1 MTLPERLPPVG
12 YANEAEEIYSMIEK
26 TDFDRTFSHQMA
38 EVNGVKLHFV
48 SGGKGE
54 PVVLL
59 HGFPQTWYEW
69 HRIMPALAEHYTV
82 IAPDLRGMGASSKP
96 TSGYDN
102 QTVAEDIYQ
111 LVRHLGLGHI
121 SLVGHDAG
129 APVGYAYAAAHRDD
143 VRRLV
148 IIESAISGTE
158 SPQMMELGQS
168 YWHIGFHAEPD
179 IAESLIV
186 GRERIYLSWF
196 YRKFGYNPAAFT
208 EADLDEYVRWYSAVG
223 AMRSALQ
230 YYRYGQQDFTQNKE
244 SKKQK
249 LTMPV
254 LAIGGEHSL
263 GKYVEMLM
271 QEFASNIRGSVIKDC
286 GHWIAE
292 EQPEELTRQLLTFLS
307 E

>member
-1 MTLPERLPPVG
+1 MNMTSEQNTG
-12 YANEAEEIYSMIEK
+12 EQIYQMIEK
-26 TDFDRTFSHQMA
+26 TDFDRTFSHHMA
-38 EVNGVKLHFV
+38 EVNSVKLHFV
-48 SGGKGE
+48 KGGTGE

-69 HRIMPALAEHYTV
+69 HRIMPALAERYTV

-96 TSGYDN
+96 TNGYDH

-111 LVRHLGLGHI
+111 LVRHLGLEQVSI
-121 SLVGHDAG
+121 VGHDVG
-129 APVGYAYAAAHRDD
+129 APVGYAYAAAHPDD

-148 IIESAISGTE
+148 
-158 SPQMMELGQS
+158 MMEGAPQTMEAGQG
-168 YWHIGFHAEPD
+168 YWHMGFHAEPD

-186 GRERIYLSWF
+186 GRERMYLSWF
-196 YRKFGYNPAAFT
+196 YRKFGYNQAAFT
-208 EADLDEYVRWYSAVG
+208 ESDLDEYVRWYSAVG

-230 YYRYGQQDFTQNKE
+230 YYRYAQQDFAQNKA
-244 SKKQK
+244 SQQRK

-263 GKYVEMLM
+263 GSYVEVMM
-271 QEFASNIRGSVIKDC
+271 QDFASNIRGSVIKDC

-292 EQPEELTRQLLTFLS
+292 EQSEELTHQLLTFLS

>member
-1 MTLPERLPPVG
+1 LDNLKYEK
-12 YANEAEEIYSMIEK
+12 IYSMMEK
-26 TDFDRTFSHQMA
+26 TDFDRTFSHHMA
-38 EVNGVKLHFV
+38 AVNGVKLHFV
-48 SGGKGE
+48 KGGTGE
-54 PVVLL
+54 AVVLL

-69 HRIMPALAEHYTV
+69 HRIMPALAERYTV

-102 QTVAEDIYQ
+102 RTVAEDIYQ
-111 LVRHLGLGHI
+111 LVCRLGLAQI
-121 SLVGHDAG
+121 SIVGHDVG
-129 APVGYAYAAAHRDD
+129 APVGYAYAAAHPEG

-148 IIESAISGTE
+148 TIESVISGTE
-158 SPQMMELGQS
+158 SPQMMEFGQS
-168 YWHIGFHAEPD
+168 YWHMGFHAEPD

-208 EADLDEYVRWYSAVG
+208 EDDIDEYVRWYSAVG

-230 YYRYGQQDFTQNKE
+230 YYRYAQQDFAQNKE
-244 SKKQK
+244 SKQRK
-249 LTMPV
+249 LPMPV
-254 LAIGGEHSL
+254 LTIGGEHSL
-263 GKYVEMLM
+263 GSYVEVLM
-271 QEFASNIRGSVIKDC
+271 QDFASNIRGSVIKDC

-292 EQPEELTRQLLTFLS
+292 EQPEELTRQLLTFFS

>member
-1 MTLPERLPPVG
+1 MNMTSQQNTGEQ
-12 YANEAEEIYSMIEK
+12 IYSTIEK
-26 TDFDRTFSHQMA
+26 TDFDRTFSHHMA

-48 SGGKGE
+48 KGGTGE

-69 HRIMPALAEHYTV
+69 HRIMPALAERYTV

-96 TSGYDN
+96 TSGCDH

-111 LVRHLGLGHI
+111 LVRHIGLERVSI
-121 SLVGHDAG
+121 VGHDVG
-129 APVGYAYAAAHRDD
+129 APVGYAYAAAHPND
-143 VRRLV
+143 VRLLV
-148 IIESAISGTE
+148 TIEGAPQTME
-158 SPQMMELGQS
+158 SNQG
-168 YWHIGFHAEPD
+168 YWHMGFHAEPD

-186 GRERIYLSWF
+186 GRERMYMSWF
-196 YRKFGYNPAAFT
+196 YRRFGYNQAAFT
-208 EADLDEYVRWYSAVG
+208 EDDLDEYVRWYSAVG

-230 YYRYGQQDFTQNKE
+230 YYRYSQQDFAQNKE
-244 SKKQK
+244 SQKRK

-263 GKYVEMLM
+263 GSYVEVMM
-271 QEFASNIRGSVIKDC
+271 QDFASNIRGSVIKDS

-292 EQPEELTRQLLTFLS
+292 EQPEELTRQLLAFFN